1 MVDGAL
7 ALAKSRG
14 CYVGMLMHL
23 LPVLAHAM
31 KDTSRFG
38 NLDMEGRVTYWE
50 SLFISYT
57 FSKWKVSLTNA
68 PAKLM
73 NSACDAFFFSLP
85 LIELSS
91 DVLVTFQELL

>member
-38 NLDMEGRVTYWE
+38 NLDMEGRVTY
-50 SLFISYT
+50 
-57 FSKWKVSLTNA
+57 
-68 PAKLM
+68 
-73 NSACDAFFFSLP
+73 
-85 LIELSS
+85 
-91 DVLVTFQELL
+91 